1 MHNRPMPS
9 APRTAT
15 PGPRPNPTLRER
27 FTAMR
32 NVPPFLRQIWAAS
45 PALSITSLGL
55 RVVRAFLPILMLYV
69 GRLIIVEA
77 LRMVVLVLEFDFLGG
92 AWRSG
97 LLHPLLWMLAIEF
110 ALDIAS
116 DLLGRLVSYA
126 ETLLSELFTNATS
139 IRLMEH
145 AATL

>member
-1 MHNRPMPS
+1 QNPQMPA
-9 APRTAT
+9 APRNAA

-45 PALSITSLGL
+45 PALSIASLGL

-69 GRLIIVEA
+69 GKLIIDEA
-77 LRMVVLVLEFDFLGG
+77 VRLVGLGVEFDSLGE

-97 LLHPLLWMLAIEF
+97 LLQPLLW
-110 ALDIAS
+110 
-116 DLLGRLVSYA
+116 LLL
-126 ETLLSELFTNATS
+126 T
-139 IRLMEH
+139 
-145 AATL
+145 